1 MKGMNF
7 APLRA
12 AGMESGTSDLI
23 DFQQEF
29 SYIFFPDLP
38 NSLIFPPFHHC
49 LQGSFVKKNRGKLV
63 FIIICVLLS
72 FYFLYPT
79 YKDYTLTKAFRGLTG
94 KDSLEYLDAHE
105 AEMRDARENRIKLG
119 LDLQGGMRIVLEVNT
134 LKLVEDLAK
143 NKDDLFKG
151 LMEEIQ
157 AQAKASPDED
167 VIDIV
172 QQKFQA
178 KQVRLSRYYGS
189 IRDSDDDIVKKLRE
203 ETTNAVDRGKEIVRN
218 RVDQYGVSEPSIQIQ
233 GARRII
239 VELPGV
245 SNEREVQELLKG
257 TALLEFKLLIDP
269 EICIKIYQ
277 SIDQKLAGKTTTD
290 STRAADSAKTVADA
304 KPKAD
309 TTAAADSAAIAAD
322 RVKAQQ
328 QAEKEH
334 PFFALA
340 NPFQQENQ
348 AWNGQLYSAEE
359 NRRRVDRILNQ
370 PEIQRLI
377 PSDMAFTWSAKPAFT
392 AEGKKFFALYAVKRN
407 PELTG
412 GVIVNAR
419 ATIDPQYNTPV
430 VDMEMNSEGSH
441 EWARITG
448 ANIKKRIAIIMDNAC
463 FSAPTVQTKI
473 TGGRSQITGME
484 NVEEAKLLEIVLKA
498 GALPAPVEI
507 IQQATVGPSL
517 GEDSIRQGVWSA
529 ILALALTV
537 VFMIMYYST
546 GGMMA
551 DIALFLNIL
560 FVLGV
565 LAAFK
570 GTLTLPGIAG
580 VILTVAVAVDANVLI
595 YERIREESVTGK
607 TLTAAIDAG
616 YTRAF
621 TAIFDANLTAF
632 ITGII
637 LYQFGSGPVQGF
649 ALTLMIG
656 IVASVFSA
664 VVVSRVIIEMLIERG
679 KHVSFG

>member
-1 MKGMNF
+1 M
-7 APLRA
+7 
-12 AGMESGTSDLI
+12 
-23 DFQQEF
+23 
-29 SYIFFPDLP
+29 
-38 NSLIFPPFHHC
+38 
-49 LQGSFVKKNRGKLV
+49 KKNRGKLI
-63 FIIICVLLS
+63 FIIACVLLS

-79 YKDYTLTKAFRGLTG
+79 YKDYSFTKQLRSLAG
-94 KDSLEYLDAHE
+94 KDSLDYLDQHE
-105 AEMRDARENRIKLG
+105 GDIRDARANRIKLG

-134 LKLVEDLAK
+134 MKLVEDLAK
-143 NKDDLFKG
+143 NKDDIFNG
-151 LMEEIQ
+151 IMDEVRN
-157 AQAKASPDED
+157 AAKANPDQD
-167 VIDIV
+167 VIDIL

-189 IRDSDDDIVKKLRE
+189 IRDSDEDIIKRLRD
-203 ETTNAVDRGKEIVRN
+203 ETTNAVDRAKEIVRN
-218 RVDQYGVSEPSIQIQ
+218 RVDQYGVSEPSIQKQ

-245 SNEREVQELLKG
+245 SNEKEVQELLKG
-257 TALLEFKLLIDP
+257 TALLEFKLLVDP
-269 EICIKIYQ
+269 EISMKVYQ
-277 SIDQKLAGKTTTD
+277 AIDQKMAGKPIADSLLAD
-290 STRAADSAKTVADA
+290 STKHVASADSAK
-304 KPKAD
+304 AD
-309 TTAAADSAAIAAD
+309 TSVAADTSVVPAD
-322 RVKAQQ
+322 KAK
-328 QAEKEH
+328 AEKEH

-340 NPFQQENQ
+340 GIVEPENQ
-348 AWNGQLYSAEE
+348 AWNGQLYTAEE
-359 NRRRVDRILNQ
+359 NKRRVDRILSQ
-370 PEIQRLI
+370 PDIQKLV
-377 PSDMAFTWSAKPAFT
+377 PSDMMFVWSNKPMFTT
-392 AEGKKFFALYAVKRN
+392 EGKRYFSLYAVKKQA
-407 PELTG
+407 ELTG

-419 ATIDPQYNTPV
+419 ATIDPQYNTWV
-430 VDMEMNSEGSH
+430 VDMEMNAEGSH

-463 FSAPTVQTKI
+463 FSAPVVQTKI

-484 NVEEAKLLEIVLKA
+484 NGEEAKLLEIVLKA

-517 GEDSIRQGVWSA
+517 GEDSIRKGVWAA
-529 ILALALTV
+529 ILALGLTV
-537 VFMIMYYST
+537 VFMILYYST
-546 GGMMA
+546 GGTMA

-580 VILTVAVAVDANVLI
+580 VILTVAIAVDANVLI

-607 TLTAAIDAG
+607 TLMASIDAG

-632 ITGII
+632 ITGVI

-664 VVVSRVIIEMLIERG
+664 VIVSRVIIELLIERG